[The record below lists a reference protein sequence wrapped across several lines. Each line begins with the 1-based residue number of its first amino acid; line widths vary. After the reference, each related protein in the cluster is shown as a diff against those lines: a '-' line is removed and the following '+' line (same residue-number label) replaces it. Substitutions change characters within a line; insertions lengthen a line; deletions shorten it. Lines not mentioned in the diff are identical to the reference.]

1 MHGKVSMNMSKGL
14 TMNNIPLTKV
24 LANKKPLALAF
35 TVLFIS
41 ACADSK
47 IVTIDAP
54 AEQVHNLHDFDSDG
68 VIKAREKCDGTT
80 LGALIDNNGCGIKT
94 SQVDPFLIDIKF
106 ENNSYTIAPFAYAEI
121 KNLAEF
127 LKKHSELNLLIEGH
141 TSKVGSESLN
151 QTLSTKRA
159 EAVALVLINDFNID
173 KNRVSSKG
181 YGFERLAVAGDNEQA
196 HAANRRIM
204 AELSYTQQVEELKW
218 TIYTVDET
226 N

>member
-1 MHGKVSMNMSKGL
+1 
-14 TMNNIPLTKV
+14 MNNLMLIRMLSKAKYV
-24 LANKKPLALAF
+24 VAIVF
-35 TVLFIS
+35 TLVIS
-41 ACADSK
+41 ACADK
-47 IVTIDAP
+47 TIVTLEKSVKQTNDLIDY
-54 AEQVHNLHDFDSDG
+54 DRDG
-68 VIKAREKCDGTT
+68 VIKAREKCDFTV
-80 LGALIDNNGCGIKT
+80 ADAAVDNYGCGTKT
-94 SQVDPFLIDIKF
+94 PVIEPFKIDIKF
-106 ENNSYTIAPFAYAEI
+106 ANNSSVIPSQGYAEI
-121 KNLAEF
+121 KKLSEY
-127 LKKHSELNLLIEGH
+127 LEKHPELDILIEGH
-141 TSKVGSESLN
+141 TSRVGSESLN